1 MNEDAHLPLCKQGV
15 SQKTG
20 QAMVSSLPLSSID
33 SNAAAPEWYAVYVI
47 AKHEKRIAQHF
58 QNRQIEHFLP
68 LYEVRRKWR
77 DGSKVTLQ
85 LPLFPS
91 YIFVQTARA
100 RRVAALEVP
109 GVLSVVGKRDASR
122 IADAYIESLR
132 EGLRM
137 GKVEPHP
144 YLVEGE
150 RVRVKTGIM
159 AGMQGILLRRKGS
172 FRLVLT
178 LDLIMKSIAVEV
190 DIEDVEPSTQQAAI
204 SIQPANWLG

>member
-1 MNEDAHLPLCKQGV
+1 MSRSA
-15 SQKTG
+15 
-20 QAMVSSLPLSSID
+20 SSSVD
-33 SNAAAPEWYAVYVI
+33 SNAATREWYAVYVI
-47 AKHEKRIAQHF
+47 ARHEKRIAEHF
-58 QNRQIEHFLP
+58 RTRQIEHFLP
-68 LYEVRRKWR
+68 LYEVRRKWK

-91 YIFVQTARA
+91 YIFVQTARNQ
-100 RRVAALEVP
+100 RISALEVP
-109 GVLSVVGKRDASR
+109 GVLSVVGKPEASQ
-122 IADAYIESLR
+122 ITDAYIESLR
-132 EGLRM
+132 EGLRL

-178 LDLIMKSIAVEV
+178 LDLIMKSVAVEV
-190 DIEDVEPSTQQAAI
+190 DIEDVEPVQ
-204 SIQPANWLG
+204 

>member
-1 MNEDAHLPLCKQGV
+1 MNEDAHLRLCKQGV

-20 QAMVSSLPLSSID
+20 QAMVSSLPLID
-33 SNAAAPEWYAVYVI
+33 SKEAAPEWYAVYVI

-109 GVLSVVGKRDASR
+109 GVLSVVG
-122 IADAYIESLR
+122 
-132 EGLRM
+132 
-137 GKVEPHP
+137 
-144 YLVEGE
+144 
-150 RVRVKTGIM
+150 
-159 AGMQGILLRRKGS
+159 
-172 FRLVLT
+172 
-178 LDLIMKSIAVEV
+178 
-190 DIEDVEPSTQQAAI
+190 
-204 SIQPANWLG
+204 